1 MDLALFAVAALT
13 LIGLL
18 IAFARQRVSGHRS
31 RIHGQVNGKSIRLHV
46 LNNGRGMSVAIS
58 EYGATLTSV
67 RVPDRRG
74 EVGEVT
80 LGHDH
85 VDGYIHHNAYLGSTV
100 GRYANRLRAGRFSI
114 DGQDFQVTQNNNGQH
129 LHGGVH
135 AMHTQVWSAEV
146 LSVSGATAVR
156 FTHVSSAGDEG
167 YPGNLTVAVT
177 YTLPHDANELRIDFA
192 GVTDAPTLCNLTN
205 HAFFNLAGKGDI
217 LDHTLTIPAERFIP
231 TDATLIATGE
241 RASVDGTPFDF
252 RHARRIG
259 QDINAE
265 HRQLRLAGGY
275 DHCFDLGS
283 PAGLRLAARVT
294 EASSGRSLEVFTD
307 APGIQFYAG
316 NFLDGSITG
325 RAERKFSYRHGF
337 CLEPGLFPDSPNQA
351 SFHRAG
357 YPSGVLRP
365 GERYRQRMIYRFGR

>member
-1 MDLALFAVAALT
+1 MDLVLFAVAALT

-18 IAFARQRVSGHRS
+18 VAFARQRVSGHRS

-85 VDGYIHHNAYLGSTV
+85 VDGYVHHNAYLGSTV

-156 FTHVSSAGDEG
+156 FTHVSPAGDEG
-167 YPGNLTVAVT
+167 YPGTLTVAVT

-192 GVTDAPTLCNLTN
+192 GTTDAPTLCNLTN

-231 TDATLIATGE
+231 TDASLIATGE
-241 RASVDGTPFDF
+241 RATVDGTPFDF

-294 EASSGRSLEVFTD
+294 EASSGRSLEVLTD

-365 GERYRQRMIYRFGR
+365 GEHYRQRMIYRFGR

>member
-1 MDLALFAVAALT
+1 MFAVAALT

-18 IAFARQRVSGHRS
+18 VAFACQRVSGHRS
-31 RIHGQVNGKSIRLHV
+31 RIHGQVNGKPIRLHV

-85 VDGYIHHNAYLGSTV
+85 VDGYVHHNAYLGSTV

-156 FTHVSSAGDEG
+156 FTHVSPAGDEG

-192 GVTDAPTLCNLTN
+192 GATDAPTLCNLTN

-241 RASVDGTPFDF
+241 RATVDGTPFDF

-294 EASSGRSLEVFTD
+294 EASSGRSLEVLTD

-337 CLEPGLFPDSPNQA
+337 CLEPGLFPDSPNQV

-365 GERYRQRMIYRFGR
+365 GENYRQQMVYRFGG

>member
-1 MDLALFAVAALT
+1 MDLALFAVAVLS
-13 LIGLL
+13 LIGLVV
-18 IAFARQRVSGHRS
+18 AFARQRVSGHRS
-31 RIHGQVNGKSIRLHV
+31 RIHGQVNGKPVRLHV

-85 VDGYIHHNAYLGSTV
+85 VDGYVHHNAYLGSTV
-100 GRYANRLRAGRFSI
+100 GRYANRLRAGRFTI

-129 LHGGVH
+129 LHGGTH

-156 FTHVSSAGDEG
+156 FTHLSPAGDEG
-167 YPGNLTVAVT
+167 YPGNLTVAAT
-177 YTLPHDANELRIDFA
+177 YTLPHDSNELRIDFA
-192 GVTDAPTLCNLTN
+192 GATDAPTLCNLTN

-241 RASVDGTPFDF
+241 RATVEGTPFDF

-294 EASSGRSLEVFTD
+294 EASSGRSLEVLTD

-325 RAERKFSYRHGF
+325 RAERKFNYRHGF
-337 CLEPGLFPDSPNQA
+337 CLEPGLFPDSPNQT

-365 GERYRQRMIYRFGR
+365 SEHYRQRMIYRFGR

>member
-18 IAFARQRVSGHRS
+18 VAFARQRVSGHRS

-58 EYGATLTSV
+58 EYGDTLTSV

-85 VDGYIHHNAYLGSTV
+85 VDGYVHHNAYLGSTV

-156 FTHVSSAGDEG
+156 FTHVSPAGDEG
-167 YPGNLTVAVT
+167 YPGTLTVAVT

-192 GVTDAPTLCNLTN
+192 GTTDAPTLCNLTN

-217 LDHTLTIPAERFIP
+217 LNHTLTIPAERFIP

-241 RASVDGTPFDF
+241 RATVDGTPFDF

-283 PAGLRLAARVT
+283 PTGLRLAARVT
-294 EASSGRSLEVFTD
+294 EASSGRSLEVLTD

-365 GERYRQRMIYRFGR
+365 GEHYRQRMIYRFGR

>member
-1 MDLALFAVAALT
+1 MDLALFAIAALT

-18 IAFARQRVSGHRS
+18 VAFARQRVSGHRS

-85 VDGYIHHNAYLGSTV
+85 VDGYVHHNAYLGSTV

-156 FTHVSSAGDEG
+156 FTHVSPAGDEG

-192 GVTDAPTLCNLTN
+192 GATDAPTLCNLTN

-241 RASVDGTPFDF
+241 RATVDGTPFDF
-252 RHARRIG
+252 SHARRIG
-259 QDINAE
+259 QDINSE

-294 EASSGRSLEVFTD
+294 EASSGRSLEVLTD

-357 YPSGVLRP
+357 YPSGILRP
-365 GERYRQRMIYRFGR
+365 GEHYRQRMVYRFGR

>member
-18 IAFARQRVSGHRS
+18 VAFARQRVSGHRS

-85 VDGYIHHNAYLGSTV
+85 VEGYVHHNAYLGSTV
-100 GRYANRLRAGRFSI
+100 GRYANRLRAGRFTI

-135 AMHTQVWSAEV
+135 AMHTQVWSAEA

-156 FTHVSSAGDEG
+156 FTHVSPAGDEG

-241 RASVDGTPFDF
+241 RVAVDGTPFDF

-294 EASSGRSLEVFTD
+294 EASSGRSLEVLTD

-365 GERYRQRMIYRFGR
+365 GEHYRQRMIYRFGG

>member
-241 RASVDGTPFDF
+241 RATVDGTPFDF

-294 EASSGRSLEVFTD
+294 EASSGRTLEVLTD

-365 GERYRQRMIYRFGR
+365 GENYRQRMVYRFGG

>member
-1 MDLALFAVAALT
+1 MDLALFAVAVLT
-13 LIGLL
+13 LIGLVV
-18 IAFARQRVSGHRS
+18 AFARQRVSGHRS
-31 RIHGQVNGKSIRLHV
+31 LIHGQVNGKSIRLHV

-85 VDGYIHHNAYLGSTV
+85 VDGYVHHNAYLGSTV

-129 LHGGVH
+129 LHGGTH
-135 AMHTQVWSAEV
+135 AMHTRVWSAVV
-146 LSVSGATAVR
+146 LSVSGASAVR
-156 FTHVSSAGDEG
+156 FTHVSPAGDEG

-192 GVTDAPTLCNLTN
+192 GATDAPTLCNLTN

-241 RASVDGTPFDF
+241 RATVEGTPFDF

-283 PAGLRLAARVT
+283 PTGLRLAARVT
-294 EASSGRSLEVFTD
+294 EASSGRSLEVLTD

-365 GERYRQRMIYRFGR
+365 GEYYRQRMIYRFGR

>member
-1 MDLALFAVAALT
+1 MDLALFTVAVLALTGLAVAFT
-13 LIGLL
+13 RSRI
-18 IAFARQRVSGHRS
+18 SGHRT
-31 RIHGQVNGKSIRLHV
+31 RIHGSVNGKPVRLHV
-46 LNNGRGMSVAIS
+46 LNNGRGMTVAIS

-67 RVPDRRG
+67 RVPDRLG
-74 EVGEVT
+74 KVGEVT
-80 LGHDH
+80 LGHDL
-85 VDGYIHHNAYLGSTV
+85 VDGYVHHNAYLGSTV
-100 GRYANRLRAGRFSI
+100 GRYANRLRAGQFNI

-129 LHGGVH
+129 LHGGVE
-135 AMHTQVWSAEV
+135 AMHARVWSAEV

-156 FTHVSSAGDEG
+156 FTHLSPAGDEG

-177 YTLPHDANELRIDFA
+177 YTLPDDSNELRIDFT
-192 GVTDAPTLCNLTN
+192 GTTDAPTLCNLTN
-205 HAFFNLAGKGDI
+205 HAFFNLAGHGDI
-217 LDHTLTIPAERFIP
+217 LDHSLTIPAERFIP
-231 TDATLIATGE
+231 TDASLIATGD
-241 RASVDGTPFDF
+241 RAAVDGTPFDF

-265 HRQLRLAGGY
+265 HLQLRLAGGY
-275 DHCFDLGS
+275 DHCFDLGLS
-283 PAGLRLAARVT
+283 AGLRLAARVT
-294 EASSGRSLEVFTD
+294 EATSGRTLEVLTD

-365 GERYRQRMIYRFGR
+365 SDRYRQRMVYRFGC

>member
-18 IAFARQRVSGHRS
+18 VAFARQRVSGHRS

-85 VDGYIHHNAYLGSTV
+85 VDGYVHHNAYLGSTV

-156 FTHVSSAGDEG
+156 FTHVSPAGDEG
-167 YPGNLTVAVT
+167 YPGTLTVAVT

-192 GVTDAPTLCNLTN
+192 GTTDAPTLCNLTN

-231 TDATLIATGE
+231 TDASLIATGE
-241 RASVDGTPFDF
+241 RATVDGTPFDF

-294 EASSGRSLEVFTD
+294 EASSGRSLEVLTD

-365 GERYRQRMIYRFGR
+365 GEHYRQRMVYRFGG

>member
-1 MDLALFAVAALT
+1 MDLALFAVAVLT
-13 LIGLL
+13 LIGLVV
-18 IAFARQRVSGHRS
+18 AFARQRVSGHRS

-74 EVGEVT
+74 QVGEVT

-85 VDGYIHHNAYLGSTV
+85 VDGYVHHNAYLGSTV

-129 LHGGVH
+129 LHGGTH
-135 AMHTQVWSAEV
+135 AMHTRVWSAEV
-146 LSVSGATAVR
+146 LSVSGASAVR
-156 FTHVSSAGDEG
+156 FTHVSPAGDEG

-177 YTLPHDANELRIDFA
+177 YTLPHDANELRIDFVGA
-192 GVTDAPTLCNLTN
+192 TDAPTLCNLTN

-241 RASVDGTPFDF
+241 RATVEGTPFDF

-283 PAGLRLAARVT
+283 STGLRLAARVT
-294 EASSGRSLEVFTD
+294 EASSGRSLEVLTD

-365 GERYRQRMIYRFGR
+365 GEYYRQRMIYRFGR

>member
-18 IAFARQRVSGHRS
+18 VAFARQRVSGHRS

-85 VDGYIHHNAYLGSTV
+85 VDGYVHHNAYLGSTV

-156 FTHVSSAGDEG
+156 FTHVSPAGDEG
-167 YPGNLTVAVT
+167 YPGTLTVAVT

-192 GVTDAPTLCNLTN
+192 GTTDAPTLCNLTN
-205 HAFFNLAGKGDI
+205 HAFFNLASKGDI
-217 LDHTLTIPAERFIP
+217 LDHTLTIPAERFIS
-231 TDATLIATGE
+231 TDASLIATGE
-241 RASVDGTPFDF
+241 RATVDGTPFDF

-294 EASSGRSLEVFTD
+294 EASSGRSLEVLTD

-365 GERYRQRMIYRFGR
+365 GEHYRQRMIYRFGG

>member
-18 IAFARQRVSGHRS
+18 VAFARQRVSGHRS

-85 VDGYIHHNAYLGSTV
+85 VDGYVHHNAYLGSTV

-156 FTHVSSAGDEG
+156 FTHVSPAGDEG

-192 GVTDAPTLCNLTN
+192 GATDAPTLCNLTN

-241 RASVDGTPFDF
+241 RATVDGTPFDF

-294 EASSGRSLEVFTD
+294 EASSGRSLEVLTD

-337 CLEPGLFPDSPNQA
+337 CLEPGLFPDSPNQV

-365 GERYRQRMIYRFGR
+365 GENYRQRMIYRFGR

>member
-18 IAFARQRVSGHRS
+18 VAFARQRVSGHRS

-85 VDGYIHHNAYLGSTV
+85 VDGYVHHNAYLGSTV
-100 GRYANRLRAGRFSI
+100 GRYANRLRAGRFKI

-156 FTHVSSAGDEG
+156 FTHVSPAGDEG
-167 YPGNLTVAVT
+167 YPGTLTVAVT

-192 GVTDAPTLCNLTN
+192 GTTDAPTLCNLTN

-231 TDATLIATGE
+231 TDASLIATGE
-241 RASVDGTPFDF
+241 RATVDGTPFDF

-283 PAGLRLAARVT
+283 PTGLRLAARVT
-294 EASSGRSLEVFTD
+294 EASSGRSLEVLTD

-365 GERYRQRMIYRFGR
+365 GEHYRQRMIYRFGR

>member
-18 IAFARQRVSGHRS
+18 VAFARQRVSGHRS
-31 RIHGQVNGKSIRLHV
+31 RIHGQVNGKSVRLHV

-80 LGHDH
+80 MGHDL

-156 FTHVSSAGDEG
+156 FTHVSPAGDEG

-192 GVTDAPTLCNLTN
+192 GTTDAPTLCNLTN

-241 RASVDGTPFDF
+241 RATVDGTPFDF

-283 PAGLRLAARVT
+283 PTGLRLAARVT

-365 GERYRQRMIYRFGR
+365 GEHYRQRMIYRFGR

>member
-1 MDLALFAVAALT
+1 MDLALFAVAVLT
-13 LIGLL
+13 LIGLVV
-18 IAFARQRVSGHRS
+18 AFARQRVSGHRS

-74 EVGEVT
+74 QVGEVT

-85 VDGYIHHNAYLGSTV
+85 VDGYVHHNAYLGSTV

-129 LHGGVH
+129 LHGGTH
-135 AMHTQVWSAEV
+135 AMHTRVWSAEV
-146 LSVSGATAVR
+146 LSVSGASAVR
-156 FTHVSSAGDEG
+156 FTHVSPAGDEG

-192 GVTDAPTLCNLTN
+192 GATDAPTLCNLTN

-241 RASVDGTPFDF
+241 RATVEGTPFDF

-283 PAGLRLAARVT
+283 PTGLRLAARVT
-294 EASSGRSLEVFTD
+294 EASSGRSLEVLTD

-365 GERYRQRMIYRFGR
+365 GEYYRQRMIYRFGR

>member
-1 MDLALFAVAALT
+1 MDLALLAVAALT
-13 LIGLL
+13 LIGL
-18 IAFARQRVSGHRS
+18 AVACARQRVSGHRS

-58 EYGATLTSV
+58 EYGATLTSI

-85 VDGYIHHNAYLGSTV
+85 VDGYVHHNAYLGSTV
-100 GRYANRLRAGRFSI
+100 GRYANRIRAGRFSI

-129 LHGGVH
+129 LHGGTH
-135 AMHTQVWSAEV
+135 AMHTQLWSAEV

-156 FTHVSSAGDEG
+156 FTHVSPAGDEG

-192 GVTDAPTLCNLTN
+192 GATDAPTLCNLTN
-205 HAFFNLAGKGDI
+205 HAFFNLAGKGEI

-241 RASVDGTPFDF
+241 RATVEGTPFDF

-283 PAGLRLAARVT
+283 STGLRLAARVT
-294 EASSGRSLEVFTD
+294 EASSGRSLEVLTD

-337 CLEPGLFPDSPNQA
+337 CLEPGLFPDSPNQT
-351 SFHRAG
+351 SFHHAG
-357 YPSGVLRP
+357 YPSGVLHP
-365 GERYRQRMIYRFGR
+365 GERYRQRMIYRFSN

>member
-1 MDLALFAVAALT
+1 MDLALLAVAALT
-13 LIGLL
+13 LIGL
-18 IAFARQRVSGHRS
+18 AVACARQRVSGHRS

-85 VDGYIHHNAYLGSTV
+85 VDGYVHHNAYLGSTV
-100 GRYANRLRAGRFSI
+100 GRYANRLRAGRFTI

-156 FTHVSSAGDEG
+156 FTHVSPAGDEG
-167 YPGNLTVAVT
+167 YPGNLTVVVT
-177 YTLPHDANELRIDFA
+177 YTLPHDTNELRIDFVGA
-192 GVTDAPTLCNLTN
+192 TDAPTLCNLTN

-241 RASVDGTPFDF
+241 RATVEGTPFDF

-283 PAGLRLAARVT
+283 STGLRLAARVT
-294 EASSGRSLEVFTD
+294 EASSGRSLEVLTD

-337 CLEPGLFPDSPNQA
+337 CLEPGLFPDSPNQT

>member
-18 IAFARQRVSGHRS
+18 VAFARQRVSGHRS
-31 RIHGQVNGKSIRLHV
+31 RIHGQVNGKSVRLHV

-156 FTHVSSAGDEG
+156 FTHVSPAGDEG
-167 YPGNLTVAVT
+167 YPGTLTVAVT

-192 GVTDAPTLCNLTN
+192 GTTDAPTLCNLTN

-231 TDATLIATGE
+231 TDASLIATGE
-241 RASVDGTPFDF
+241 RATVDGTPFDF

-365 GERYRQRMIYRFGR
+365 GEHYRQRMIYRFGR

>member
-18 IAFARQRVSGHRS
+18 VAFARQRVSGHRS
-31 RIHGQVNGKSIRLHV
+31 RIHGQVNGKSVRLHV

-85 VDGYIHHNAYLGSTV
+85 VDGYVHHNAYLGSTV

-156 FTHVSSAGDEG
+156 FTHVSPAGDEG
-167 YPGNLTVAVT
+167 YPGTLTVAVT

-192 GVTDAPTLCNLTN
+192 GTTDAPTLCNLTN

-217 LDHTLTIPAERFIP
+217 LNHTLTIPAERFIP

-241 RASVDGTPFDF
+241 RATVDGTPFDF

-283 PAGLRLAARVT
+283 PTGLRLAARVT
-294 EASSGRSLEVFTD
+294 EASSGRSLEVLTD

-365 GERYRQRMIYRFGR
+365 SETYRQRMIYRFGR

>member
-1 MDLALFAVAALT
+1 
-13 LIGLL
+13 
-18 IAFARQRVSGHRS
+18 
-31 RIHGQVNGKSIRLHV
+31 
-46 LNNGRGMSVAIS
+46 
-58 EYGATLTSV
+58 
-67 RVPDRRG
+67 
-74 EVGEVT
+74 
-80 LGHDH
+80 
-85 VDGYIHHNAYLGSTV
+85 
-100 GRYANRLRAGRFSI
+100 
-114 DGQDFQVTQNNNGQH
+114 
-129 LHGGVH
+129 
-135 AMHTQVWSAEV
+135 MHTQVWSAEV

-156 FTHVSSAGDEG
+156 FTHVSPAGDEG

-177 YTLPHDANELRIDFA
+177 YTLPHDANELHIDFVGA
-192 GVTDAPTLCNLTN
+192 TDAPTLCNLTN
-205 HAFFNLAGKGDI
+205 HAFFNLAGKGAI

-241 RASVDGTPFDF
+241 RATVEGTPFDF

-283 PAGLRLAARVT
+283 PTGLRLAARVT
-294 EASSGRSLEVFTD
+294 EASSGRSLEVLTD

-365 GERYRQRMIYRFGR
+365 GEYYRQRMIYRFGR

>member
-18 IAFARQRVSGHRS
+18 VAFARQRVSGHRS

-156 FTHVSSAGDEG
+156 FTHVSPAGDEG
-167 YPGNLTVAVT
+167 YPGTLTVAVT

-192 GVTDAPTLCNLTN
+192 GTTDAPTLCNLTN

-217 LDHTLTIPAERFIP
+217 LNHTLTIPAERFIP

-241 RASVDGTPFDF
+241 RATVDGTPFDF

-283 PAGLRLAARVT
+283 PTGLRLAARVT
-294 EASSGRSLEVFTD
+294 EASSGRSLEVLTD

-365 GERYRQRMIYRFGR
+365 GEHYRQRMIYRFGR

>member
-18 IAFARQRVSGHRS
+18 VAFARQRVSGHRS

-85 VDGYIHHNAYLGSTV
+85 VDGYVHHNAYLGSTV

-156 FTHVSSAGDEG
+156 FTHVSPAGDEG
-167 YPGNLTVAVT
+167 YPGTLTVAVT

-192 GVTDAPTLCNLTN
+192 GATDAPTLCNLTN

-217 LDHTLTIPAERFIP
+217 LNHTLTIPAERFIP

-241 RASVDGTPFDF
+241 RATVDGTPFDF

-283 PAGLRLAARVT
+283 PTGLRLAARVT
-294 EASSGRSLEVFTD
+294 EASSGRSLEVLTD

-365 GERYRQRMIYRFGR
+365 GEHYRQRMIYRFGR

>member
-1 MDLALFAVAALT
+1 MDLVLFAVAALT

-18 IAFARQRVSGHRS
+18 VAFARQRVSGHRS

-156 FTHVSSAGDEG
+156 FTHVSPAGDEG
-167 YPGNLTVAVT
+167 YPGTLTVAVT

-192 GVTDAPTLCNLTN
+192 GTTDAPTLCNLTN

-217 LDHTLTIPAERFIP
+217 LNHTLTIPAERFIP

-241 RASVDGTPFDF
+241 RATVDGTPFDF

-283 PAGLRLAARVT
+283 PTGLRLAARVT
-294 EASSGRSLEVFTD
+294 EASSGRSLEVLTD

-365 GERYRQRMIYRFGR
+365 GEHYRQRMIYRFGR

>member
-18 IAFARQRVSGHRS
+18 VAFACQRVSGHRS

-80 LGHDH
+80 MGHDL

-156 FTHVSSAGDEG
+156 FTHVSPAGDEG

-192 GVTDAPTLCNLTN
+192 GATDAPTLCNLTN

-241 RASVDGTPFDF
+241 RATVDGTPFDF

-283 PAGLRLAARVT
+283 PTGLRLAARVT

-365 GERYRQRMIYRFGR
+365 GEHYRQRMIYRFGR

>member
-18 IAFARQRVSGHRS
+18 VAFARQRVSGHRS

-85 VDGYIHHNAYLGSTV
+85 VDGYVHHNAYLGSTV

-156 FTHVSSAGDEG
+156 FTHVSPAGDEG

-192 GVTDAPTLCNLTN
+192 GTTDAPTLCNLTN

-217 LDHTLTIPAERFIP
+217 LDHTLTIPAESFIP
-231 TDATLIATGE
+231 TDASLIATGE
-241 RASVDGTPFDF
+241 RATVDGTPFDF

-294 EASSGRSLEVFTD
+294 EASSGRSLEVLTD

-325 RAERKFSYRHGF
+325 RVERKFSYRHGF

-365 GERYRQRMIYRFGR
+365 GETYRQRMIYRFGV

>member
-1 MDLALFAVAALT
+1 MDLALFAVAVLT
-13 LIGLL
+13 LIGLVV
-18 IAFARQRVSGHRS
+18 AFARQRVSGHRS

-85 VDGYIHHNAYLGSTV
+85 VDGYVHHNAYLGSTV

-129 LHGGVH
+129 LHGGTH
-135 AMHTQVWSAEV
+135 AMHTRVWSAEV
-146 LSVSGATAVR
+146 LSVSGASAVR
-156 FTHVSSAGDEG
+156 FTHVSPAGDEG

-192 GVTDAPTLCNLTN
+192 GATDAPTLCNLTN

-241 RASVDGTPFDF
+241 RATVEGTPFDF

-283 PAGLRLAARVT
+283 STGLRLAARVT
-294 EASSGRSLEVFTD
+294 EASSGRSLEVLTD

-365 GERYRQRMIYRFGR
+365 GEYYRQRMIYRFGR

>member
-18 IAFARQRVSGHRS
+18 VAFARQRVSGHRS

-85 VDGYIHHNAYLGSTV
+85 VEGYVHHNAYLGSTV
-100 GRYANRLRAGRFSI
+100 GRYANRLRAGRFTI

-156 FTHVSSAGDEG
+156 FTHVSPAGDEG

-241 RASVDGTPFDF
+241 RATVDGTPFDF

-294 EASSGRSLEVFTD
+294 EASSGRSLEVLTD

-365 GERYRQRMIYRFGR
+365 GEHYRQRMIYRFGG

>member
-1 MDLALFAVAALT
+1 MDLVLFAVAALT

-18 IAFARQRVSGHRS
+18 VAFARQRVSGHRS

-85 VDGYIHHNAYLGSTV
+85 VDGYVHHNAYLGSTV

-156 FTHVSSAGDEG
+156 FTHVSPAGDEG
-167 YPGNLTVAVT
+167 YPGTLTVAVT

-192 GVTDAPTLCNLTN
+192 GTTDAPTLCNLTN

-217 LDHTLTIPAERFIP
+217 LNHTLTIPAERFIP

-241 RASVDGTPFDF
+241 RATVDGTPFDF

-283 PAGLRLAARVT
+283 PTGLRLAARVT
-294 EASSGRSLEVFTD
+294 EASSGRSLEVLTD

-365 GERYRQRMIYRFGR
+365 GEHYRQRMIYRFGR

>member
-1 MDLALFAVAALT
+1 
-13 LIGLL
+13 
-18 IAFARQRVSGHRS
+18 
-31 RIHGQVNGKSIRLHV
+31 
-46 LNNGRGMSVAIS
+46 
-58 EYGATLTSV
+58 
-67 RVPDRRG
+67 
-74 EVGEVT
+74 
-80 LGHDH
+80 
-85 VDGYIHHNAYLGSTV
+85 
-100 GRYANRLRAGRFSI
+100 
-114 DGQDFQVTQNNNGQH
+114 
-129 LHGGVH
+129 
-135 AMHTQVWSAEV
+135 MHTQVWSAEV

-156 FTHVSSAGDEG
+156 FTHVSPAGDEG

-192 GVTDAPTLCNLTN
+192 GATDAPTLCNLTN

-241 RASVDGTPFDF
+241 RATVDGTPFDF

-294 EASSGRSLEVFTD
+294 EASSGRSLEVLTD

-337 CLEPGLFPDSPNQA
+337 CLEPGLFPDSPNQV

-365 GERYRQRMIYRFGR
+365 GENYRQRMIYRFGR

>member
-18 IAFARQRVSGHRS
+18 VAFARQRVSGHRS
-31 RIHGQVNGKSIRLHV
+31 RIHGQVNGKSVRLHV

-156 FTHVSSAGDEG
+156 FTHVSPAGDEG
-167 YPGNLTVAVT
+167 YPGTLTVAVT

-192 GVTDAPTLCNLTN
+192 GTTDAPTLCNLTN

-217 LDHTLTIPAERFIP
+217 LNHTLTIPAERFIP

-241 RASVDGTPFDF
+241 RATVDGTPFDF

-283 PAGLRLAARVT
+283 PTGLRLAARVT
-294 EASSGRSLEVFTD
+294 EASSGRSLEVLTD

-365 GERYRQRMIYRFGR
+365 GEHYRQRMIYRFGR

>member
-18 IAFARQRVSGHRS
+18 VAFARQRVSGHRS

-85 VDGYIHHNAYLGSTV
+85 VDGYVHHNAYLGSTV

-156 FTHVSSAGDEG
+156 FTHVSPAGDEG
-167 YPGNLTVAVT
+167 YPGTLTVAVT

-192 GVTDAPTLCNLTN
+192 GATDAPTLCNLTN

-241 RASVDGTPFDF
+241 RATVDGTPFDF

-283 PAGLRLAARVT
+283 PTGLRLAARVT

-365 GERYRQRMIYRFGR
+365 GEHYRQRMVYRFGG

>member
-1 MDLALFAVAALT
+1 MDLVLFAVAALT

-18 IAFARQRVSGHRS
+18 VAFARQRVSGHRS
-31 RIHGQVNGKSIRLHV
+31 RIHGQVNGKSVRLHV

-85 VDGYIHHNAYLGSTV
+85 VDGYVHHNAYLGSTV

-156 FTHVSSAGDEG
+156 FTHVSPAGDEG
-167 YPGNLTVAVT
+167 YPGTLTVAVT

-192 GVTDAPTLCNLTN
+192 GTTDAPTLCNLTN

-217 LDHTLTIPAERFIP
+217 LNHTLTIPAERFIP

-241 RASVDGTPFDF
+241 RATVDGTPFDF

-283 PAGLRLAARVT
+283 PTGLRLAARVT
-294 EASSGRSLEVFTD
+294 EASSGRSLEVLTD

-365 GERYRQRMIYRFGR
+365 GEHYRQRMIYRFGR